1 MIWSKYD
8 YSDYE
13 PIHSSLTFSREALD
27 DDEDWK
33 DTFEDGREGLLDWFF
48 GE

>member
-1 MIWSKYD
+1 M
-8 YSDYE
+8 
-13 PIHSSLTFSREALD
+13 SRAALD

-48 GE
+48 DE